1 MGQRIVQKTVT
12 IVLTYTFNS
21 NDATDTDMQ
30 DKTILRHESRMQQG
44 YPIQIGGVGEKIV
57 MDSFN
62 AV

>member
-1 MGQRIVQKTVT
+1 LAQRIVQKTVT

-21 NDATDTDMQ
+21 NDVSDVDMQ
-30 DKTILRHESRMQQG
+30 DKTIARHESRMQQS